1 MGIFTGGLAVFE
13 EGGEVTNVAV
23 ADAMK
28 KTVAR
33 TNLETAEIFTLLTLI
48 HSLAMNKL
56 RRVHT
61 V

>member
-13 EGGEVTNVAV
+13 EGGEAANVAV
-23 ADAMK
+23 TDAMK

-48 HSLAMNKL
+48 HSLAMNKH